1 MLCRYRKASA
11 RVHIFQDRPRPGSM
25 TPSEASDDDRD
36 DEILPEVSL
45 RFNNTYFVTSSLTYR
60 LISIREHG
68 LRMSDRNFRR
78 MFTQEVTA
86 LIYMWMVH
94 VTCPTTSQ

>member
-1 MLCRYRKASA
+1 MPVEMLCRYRKASA

-45 RFNNTYFVTSSLTYR
+45 RFNNIVFRDVINT
-60 LISIREHG
+60 LI
-68 LRMSDRNFRR
+68 
-78 MFTQEVTA
+78 V
-86 LIYMWMVH
+86 
-94 VTCPTTSQ
+94 